1 MLKGGALIGGMPLWK
16 HNVNI
21 LLSALA
27 NVTLRTYLSEY
38 HSGFRAYS
46 AQFLK
51 SIKFKCNSDNFVVDF
66 EIITQAV
73 AHYTKIEEIP
83 IRTRYF
89 DEASSIKLFPS
100 ILYGL
105 GILKTL
111 LKYSLHRSGLI
122 RFKQFQ

>member
-27 NVTLRTYLSEY
+27 NVILRTYLSEY

-46 AQFLK
+46 ARFLK
-51 SIKFKCNSDNFVVDF
+51 SIKFANNSDSFVFDF

-73 AHYTKIEEIP
+73 ANYCKIEEIP

-89 DEASSIKLFPS
+89 DEASSIKIIPS
-100 ILYGL
+100 IFYGL

-111 LKYSLHRSGLI
+111 LKYFLHRNNFI
-122 RFKQFQ
+122 RFKQFE